1 MATVNP
7 LLDTDTPEYVTL
19 AQAMEITGRSRR
31 TILRWF
37 DGGQVERIRR
47 EGMRV
52 YNLWDLQIQVRDA
65 EKRQQDTRFT

>member
-1 MATVNP
+1 MMVHP
-7 LLDTDTPEYVTL
+7 YLDIDTPEYVTL
-19 AQAMEITGRSRR
+19 AQAMEITGRSER

-52 YNLWDLQIQVRDA
+52 YNLWDLQIQAASA
-65 EKRQQDTRFT
+65 EKRQQATRFG

>member
-1 MATVNP
+1 MMVHP
-7 LLDTDTPEYVTL
+7 YLDIDTPEYVTL
-19 AQAMEITGRSRR
+19 AQAMEITGRSER